1 MPALH
6 GASGRSRR
14 TRLSPEERRQQL
26 LAIGVDWLA
35 DRPLE
40 AISVEDLASAAGV
53 SPGLV
58 FYYFGTRQ
66 GLHQQI
72 VLTARDAMLHATE
85 PDPALPASQRLRD
98 VLERFVAFVQE
109 HDATFY
115 SIVRGASSGDPQVR
129 ETIQHARDVLAQHTT
144 EMLDELGVTPS
155 PLRAVAV
162 RAWISLAEQALV
174 DAATDESIPAADLVA
189 FLERSALATIRSTT
203 APPLPQPATAR

>member
-6 GASGRSRR
+6 GPTGRRR

-26 LAIGVDWLA
+26 LALGVAWLA

-40 AISVEDLASAAGV
+40 AISVEDLAAAAGV

-72 VLTARDAMLHATE
+72 VLTARDAMLYATE
-85 PDPALPASQRLRD
+85 PDASLPAQERLRD
-98 VLERFVAFVQE
+98 VLERFVGFVQE
-109 HDATFY
+109 HGATFY

-129 ETIQHARDVLAQHTT
+129 ETVQQARDALARHATT
-144 EMLDELGVTPS
+144 MVTELGVGPTP
-155 PLRAVAV
+155 LIDVAV

-174 DAATDESIPAADLVA
+174 DAAMGGLVPADELVA
-189 FLERSALATIRSTT
+189 FLERSALATVRAAT
-203 APPLPQPATAR
+203 PPT